1 MNALVDELISVLE
14 NCDANDDEI
23 SDCLDEFANSHRRD
37 ITISSG
43 ETRYAVIFKRD
54 NFVLKIPRYEYENC
68 KEDYCQ
74 VEIRAYESAKKFRV
88 ERILL
93 PIELYYTT
101 STGIAIYKQPKYS
114 FSTSEGEYNRGYN
127 TYLNNRN
134 TPRHRPIV
142 RKVTSECYEGH
153 RISAQWMARVL
164 QLYGKKFCRSFEA
177 WTVENNVNDL
187 HNSNTGWLNNKP
199 IILDYAG
206 YRG

>member
-1 MNALVDELISVLE
+1 MNALVEELISVLE
-14 NCDANDDEI
+14 NCDADDDEI
-23 SDCLDEFANSHRRD
+23 SDCLDGFADSHRRH
-37 ITISSG
+37 IIISSG
-43 ETRYAVIFKRD
+43 ETRYAVIFKHE
-54 NFVLKIPRYEYENC
+54 NFVLKIPRYGYC

-74 VEIRAYESAKKFRV
+74 AEIRAYESAKEFRV

-101 STGIAIYKQPKYS
+101 STGISIYKQPKYS
-114 FSTSEGEYNRGYN
+114 FSTSDGDYNLGYN
-127 TYLNNRN
+127 KYLDHRN
-134 TPRHRPIV
+134 IPNHKPIV
-142 RKVTSECYEGH
+142 RKITRECYDGR
-153 RISAQWMARVL
+153 RISEQWMARVL

-177 WTVENNVNDL
+177 WTMENDVNDL

>member
-1 MNALVDELISVLE
+1 MNALIDELISVLE
-14 NCDANDDEI
+14 NCCADDEEI
-23 SDCLDEFANSHRRD
+23 SHCLDDFADNHCRH
-37 ITISSG
+37 IVISSG

-54 NFVLKIPRYEYENC
+54 NFVLKIPRYGYC

-74 VEIRAYESAKKFRV
+74 AEIRAYESAKKFRV

-93 PIELYYTT
+93 PIELYHTT

-114 FSTSEGEYNRGYN
+114 FSTSDGEYNYGYD
-127 TYLNNRN
+127 TYLSRRN
-134 TPRHRPIV
+134 TPRHKPIV
-142 RKVTSECYEGH
+142 NKVTSECCDGG
-153 RISAQWMARVL
+153 RISRHWMARVL

-177 WTVENNVNDL
+177 WTMENHVNDL
-187 HNSNTGWLNNKP
+187 HNRNTGWLNNKP

>member
-1 MNALVDELISVLE
+1 MNALIDELISVLE
-14 NCDANDDEI
+14 DCEANDDEI
-23 SDCLDEFANSHRRD
+23 SDRLYGFADSHSHD
-37 ITISSG
+37 ITIASG

-54 NFVLKIPRYEYENC
+54 NFVLKIPRYEYKHC

-74 VEIRAYESAKKFRV
+74 AEIRAYESAKKFRV

-114 FSTSEGEYNRGYN
+114 FSTSDGEYNLNYD
-127 TYLNNRN
+127 TYLKHRN
-134 TPRHRPIV
+134 TPV
-142 RKVTSECYEGH
+142 RCSTVWKITNECKDGG
-153 RISAQWMARVL
+153 RISRLWMARVL
-164 QLYGKKFCRSFEA
+164 QLYGKKFCRSFEE
-177 WTVENNVNDL
+177 WTMENNVNDL
-187 HNSNTGWLNNKP
+187 HNSNTGWLDNKP

>member
-1 MNALVDELISVLE
+1 MDALIDELISVLE
-14 NCDANDDEI
+14 NCEATDDEI
-23 SDCLDEFANSHRRD
+23 NDCLDEFANNHRRD
-37 ITISSG
+37 VAIASG

-54 NFVLKIPRYEYENC
+54 NFVLKIPRYDYC

-74 VEIRAYESAKKFRV
+74 AEIRAYESAKKFRV

-93 PIELYYTT
+93 PIELYHTT
-101 STGIAIYKQPKYS
+101 TIGIAIYKQPKYS
-114 FSTSEGEYNRGYN
+114 FSTSDGEYNRCYN

-134 TPRHRPIV
+134 TPYHKPIIH
-142 RKVTSECYEGH
+142 KVTNECYDGC
-153 RISAQWMARVL
+153 RISRHWMARVL

-177 WTVENNVNDL
+177 WTMENNINDL
-187 HNSNTGWLNNKP
+187 HNNNTGWLDNKP

>member
-1 MNALVDELISVLE
+1 MNALIDELISVLE
-14 NCDANDDEI
+14 NCEAYDGEI
-23 SDCLDEFANSHRRD
+23 SDCLDEFADNHSRH
-37 ITISSG
+37 IIISSG
-43 ETRYAVIFKRD
+43 ETRYAVIFKHE
-54 NFVLKIPRYEYENC
+54 NFVLKIPRYGYC

-74 VEIRAYESAKKFRV
+74 AEIRAYESAKKFHV

-114 FSTSEGEYNRGYN
+114 FSTSDGTYNRGYD
-127 TYLNNRN
+127 TYLNHRN
-134 TPRHRPIV
+134 TPYHKPIV
-142 RKVTSECYEGH
+142 RKITHECYDGR
-153 RISAQWMARVL
+153 RINERWMARVL

-177 WTVENNVNDL
+177 WTNENSVNDL

-206 YRG
+206 FRG

>member
-14 NCDANDDEI
+14 DCDAIDNEI
-23 SDCLDEFANSHRRD
+23 GDCLDAFADSHSRY
-37 ITISSG
+37 IVISSG
-43 ETRYAVIFKRD
+43 ETRYAVIFKHD
-54 NFVLKIPRYEYENC
+54 NFVLKIPRYGNC
-68 KEDYCQ
+68 AEDYCQ
-74 VEIRAYESAKKFRV
+74 AEIRAYESAKKFRV

-93 PIELYYTT
+93 PIELYHTT

-114 FSTSEGEYNRGYN
+114 FSTSDGDYNLNYD
-127 TYLNNRN
+127 TYLSRRN
-134 TPRHRPIV
+134 IPNHTSIV
-142 RKVTSECYEGH
+142 RKITNECYDGG
-153 RISAQWMARVL
+153 RISRRWMARVL

-177 WTVENNVNDL
+177 WTNENQINDL